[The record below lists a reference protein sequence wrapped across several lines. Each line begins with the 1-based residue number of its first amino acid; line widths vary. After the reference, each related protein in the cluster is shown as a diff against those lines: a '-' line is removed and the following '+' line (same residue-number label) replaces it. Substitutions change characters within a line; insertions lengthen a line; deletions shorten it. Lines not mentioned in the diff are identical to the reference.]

1 MILLNHSNH
10 KTNLLPSMTVDEKS
24 VNELESIVK
33 QFKIVNLNFKI
44 DIVTLKDDI
53 KLQYPIN

>member
-1 MILLNHSNH
+1 
-10 KTNLLPSMTVDEKS
+10 MTVDEKS

-44 DIVTLKDDI
+44 DIATINDDF
-53 KLQYPIN
+53 KLQCPEN